1 MAKALKHPIQENSR
15 KALDLLLKE
24 ASDFPYALK
33 KRGVSEFG
41 EREKAILDSL
51 IREAFDVYGE
61 PYIKLHPKGT
71 EPPIAGY
78 RGSVNRAYYG
88 SYPEAESDTIGVFD
102 DKIYHGIIEELIGHG
117 PQFKP
122 PGVYGDNLVALKD
135 SLISARQQQER
146 DFGDYSGHKDGTLG
160 MYGYE
165 EMREF
170 GDNPN
175 EGISR
180 GRTFTYPVKD
190 GENIHEHYHPGPE
203 SYLGENKDQPPLPM
217 ESQAHGVYTPEWWDY
232 AANIMLQD
240 KNRNTGYFDPEQK
253 MLSTKGAGLKP
264 DFLYRDMY
272 KKRMIDALA
281 PEFIKNL
288 IK

>member
-15 KALDLLLKE
+15 KALDLLLQE

-51 IREAFDVYGE
+51 ILEAFDVYGE

-71 EPPIAGY
+71 EGF
-78 RGSVNRAYYG
+78 RGNVDRAYYG
-88 SYPEAESDTIGVFD
+88 SYPEAKSDTIGVFD
-102 DKIYHGIIEELIGHG
+102 DKIYYGIIEELIGHG
-117 PQFKP
+117 PQYKP

-135 SLISARQQQER
+135 SLVSARKQQEK
-146 DFGDYSGHKDGTLG
+146 DFGDYYGYKDGTLG

-170 GDNPN
+170 GDTPD
-175 EGISR
+175 EGVSM

-190 GENIHEHYHPGPE
+190 GKNIHEHYHPGPE
-203 SYLGENKDQPPLPM
+203 SYLGEHKDEPPLPM

-240 KNRNTGYFDPEQK
+240 KNRDTGYFDPEQK
-253 MLSTKGAGLKP
+253 MLSIKGAGLKP
-264 DFLYRDMY
+264 DWYHRDMY
-272 KKRMIDALA
+272 KKRMIDALV
-281 PEFIKNL
+281 PEAIKNL